1 METYYSIIKI
11 SPNTMANDS
20 LSIGLLLCD
29 GQKYWL
35 EFSNEKINVTKNLIG
50 ENAVAVDFV
59 VRQLNS
65 FIEQANKNL
74 SSPESEIGKLDRE
87 LDIFLN
93 SAYLNDLN
101 KSSNGLLRFSKVAF
115 LDDVINEEKFN
126 KLFELLINKK

>member
-1 METYYSIIKI
+1 MKTFYSIIKI
-11 SPNTMANDS
+11 SPNTMTDDS

-93 SAYLNDLN
+93 SAYLNNLN
-101 KSSNGLLRFSKVAF
+101 NSSNGLLRFSKVVF
-115 LDDVINEEKFN
+115 L
-126 KLFELLINKK
+126 